1 MLNTDKPR
9 QTQIYAQKYTNKYK
23 HDYNKSG
30 ILNSLLQNFDLTQAG
45 LLSAQPASLFFT
57 SWYQEVLQKL

>member
-1 MLNTDKPR
+1 MHKN
-9 QTQIYAQKYTNKYK
+9 AQKYTNKYK

-30 ILNSLLQNFDLTQAG
+30 ILNLLLQNFDLTQAG
-45 LLSAQPASLFFT
+45 LLGALFFT

>member
-9 QTQIYAQKYTNKYK
+9 QTQKNAQKYTNKYK

-30 ILNSLLQNFDLTQAG
+30 ILNLLLQNSDLTQAG
-45 LLSAQPASLFFT
+45 LLSAQPAPLFFT
-57 SWYQEVLQKL
+57 SWYQELLQKL